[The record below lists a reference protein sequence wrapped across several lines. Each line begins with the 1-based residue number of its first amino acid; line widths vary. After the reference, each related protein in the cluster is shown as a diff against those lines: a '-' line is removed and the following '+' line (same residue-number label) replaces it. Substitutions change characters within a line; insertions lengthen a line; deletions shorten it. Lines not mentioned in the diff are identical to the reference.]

1 MCRLAADGLA
11 ALCLWC
17 PEPCVGAG
25 SGFPELCLVQ
35 PRILAG
41 QEGTPGPLLSQ
52 SRITE
57 PWNGLWE
64 GRKESFLCARLPQ
77 PSLAMGTK
85 PLQVAIPVSLWGC
98 WRSEPQAQPGPLL
111 GESLAVPSC
120 SAVSCPAPDPAQAQP
135 LSHHGAR
142 TGAFPE

>member
-1 MCRLAADGLA
+1 M
-11 ALCLWC
+11 
-17 PEPCVGAG
+17 GAG

-85 PLQVAIPVSLWGC
+85 PLRVAIPVSCGAVGGLSPKLSLDLC
-98 WRSEPQAQPGPLL
+98 W
-111 GESLAVPSC
+111 
-120 SAVSCPAPDPAQAQP
+120 VSPCLFPPALQCPALLLTLLR
-135 LSHHGAR
+135 LSLCPIMELELEHSLNEAV
-142 TGAFPE
+142 EIW